1 MDGNK
6 ILDGLTRKEAIKF
19 VKRVREMELG
29 VCLACK
35 LQLPAHCPSGDY
47 DCEKCCSRGIFAY
60 YAERDKPRWN
70 EPKPSGWVKPPVSDA
85 IGFHTK
91 GFCPNC
97 REQFYS
103 QDIDDHH
110 AEIART
116 NARRFLEAWRDLNG
130 GPGEWGIWKSPHG
143 WEPWR
148 GGFDKIPECITYA
161 TKEAA
166 QYIIDNHSEQ
176 LRLLNGGRG

>member
-1 MDGNK
+1 MSNT
-6 ILDGLTRKEAIKF
+6 ILK
-19 VKRVREMELG
+19 
-29 VCLACK
+29 
-35 LQLPAHCPSGDY
+35 SGDY
-47 DCEKCCSRGIFAY
+47 CN
-60 YAERDKPRWN
+60 AE
-70 EPKPSGWVKPPVSDA
+70 V
-85 IGFHTK
+85 
-91 GFCPNC
+91 
-97 REQFYS
+97 FY
-103 QDIDDHH
+103 DGADHAVR

-143 WEPWR
+143 WEPLR